1 MSNINAAGGGRR
13 CLHNIVYLFLAG
25 ALSVLLFQMGAL
37 AILNAI
43 GQTQGLPFDYRPTK
57 PLGIPQIWSFCFWG
71 GVWAQAFGCVERYF
85 PRGFLYYVCAFLF
98 GIVGPVMVLWFIVFP
113 LKGLPVAA
121 GLDPGRML
129 TQLIIHGCYGLGV
142 GVLLQACRACGSERS
157 STGEPA

>member
-1 MSNINAAGGGRR
+1 MSSTNAAGGGGWCR
-13 CLHNIVYLFLAG
+13 HNIIRLFVTG

-43 GQTQGLPFDYRPTK
+43 GQTQGVPFAYTPTK

-71 GVWAQAFGCVERYF
+71 GVWALAFGCVERFF
-85 PRGFLYYVCAFLF
+85 PRGPVYYLCSFLF
-98 GIVGPVMVLWFIVFP
+98 GIVGPVMVLWFIVMP

-142 GVLLQACRACGSERS
+142 GVLLQACRRS
-157 STGEPA
+157 SKGEPP

>member
-1 MSNINAAGGGRR
+1 MSSTKAAGGGGGWCR
-13 CLHNIVYLFLAG
+13 HNIIRLFVTG

-43 GQTQGLPFDYRPTK
+43 GQTQGVPFAYTPTK

-71 GVWAQAFGCVERYF
+71 GVWALAFGCVEKYF
-85 PRGFLYYVCAFLF
+85 PRGLPYYLCAVLF
-98 GIVGPVMVLWFIVFP
+98 GIVGPVMVLWFIVMP

-142 GVLLQACRACGSERS
+142 GVLLQACRHS
-157 STGEPA
+157 SKGEPA

>member
-1 MSNINAAGGGRR
+1 MPSPDAAGEGGGRR
-13 CLHNIVYLFLAG
+13 RRNFVHLFVAG

-43 GQTQGLPFDYRPTK
+43 GQTQGVPFSYTPTK

-71 GVWAQAFGCVERYF
+71 GVWALAFGCVARYF
-85 PRGFLYYVCAFLF
+85 PRGPLYYACAFAF

-129 TQLIIHGCYGLGV
+129 TQLIIHGCYGLGL
-142 GVLLQACRACGSERS
+142 GILLQACGRGAAPHR
-157 STGEPA
+157 

>member
-1 MSNINAAGGGRR
+1 MSNTNAAGGGGRR
-13 CLHNIVYLFLAG
+13 CLHDIVYLFVAG

-43 GQTQGLPFDYRPTK
+43 GQTQGLPFPYTPTK

-85 PRGFLYYVCAFLF
+85 PRGFLYYLCAFLF
-98 GIVGPVMVLWFIVFP
+98 GIVGPVMVLWFVVFP
-113 LKGLPVAA
+113 LRGQPVAA

-142 GVLLQACRACGSERS
+142 GVLLQACRGGARP

>member
-1 MSNINAAGGGRR
+1 MSSMKAAGAGGGWCR
-13 CLHNIVYLFLAG
+13 HNIIHLFVTG

-43 GQTQGLPFDYRPTK
+43 GQTQGVPFAYTPTK

-71 GVWAQAFGCVERYF
+71 GVWALVFGLVEKYF
-85 PRGFLYYVCAFLF
+85 PPGLLYYVCAFLF
-98 GIVGPVMVLWFIVFP
+98 GIIGPVMVLWFIVMP

-142 GVLLQACRACGSERS
+142 GVLLQACRRP